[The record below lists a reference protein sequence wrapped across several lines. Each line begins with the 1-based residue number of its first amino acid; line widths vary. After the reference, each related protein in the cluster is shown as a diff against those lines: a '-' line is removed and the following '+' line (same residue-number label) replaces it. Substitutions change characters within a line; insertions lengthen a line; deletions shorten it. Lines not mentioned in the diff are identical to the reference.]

1 MVRRYCFIYQKLD
14 TPFLW
19 KFLSSLPHS
28 VDIFDELIAELMLKW
43 LERNHLILFSQF
55 AVRFD
60 HSTLNRARDDIEQGF
75 IVVKIFDINKAL
87 NRTSHET
94 LFVALNEIG
103 FLVFLASHALKWTHF
118 LLMDGRVQTI
128 QSLFV
133 ACYITL
139 HNTAFHF

>member
-1 MVRRYCFIYQKLD
+1 MIRNCGQKILFYLSEARYVLW
-14 TPFLW
+14 W
-19 KFLSSLPHS
+19 KFLSSLSHS

-94 LFVALNEIG
+94 LFVALNKIG
-103 FLVFLASHALKWTHF
+103 FLVFFGEPCTN
-118 LLMDGRVQTI
+118 MDTFSPHGR
-128 QSLFV
+128 
-133 ACYITL
+133 
-139 HNTAFHF
+139 